1 MLQTSIP
8 KLDEL
13 MGGGIEPAK
22 SVLFYSQPGV
32 DEMSFI
38 QQIIFYRLKEGD
50 NALYLVN
57 NKIPK
62 ILKLNLKNS
71 DYDTEKYERKGSFSL
86 FDGYSE
92 YLGISSEEKFSSPL
106 VLKEI
111 KKRLFSALD
120 KIKNKNS
127 LLVIDSLSTFFDI
140 CGQKDVISCMK
151 EVIEK
156 AKERNVT
163 TIVMFTAWPYN
174 EDLKKRI
181 KDMFDCIIE
190 LKAVERT
197 IFLRNYF
204 SLSKASWISKLK
216 RQEIPFKIAI
226 SGGVK
231 VYIPKIMVTGPY
243 NSGKSSFVH
252 SASLRPVSVERFG
265 LNGKKTTVALDH
277 GNVDYA
283 GFSADLFG
291 TPGQERFD
299 PLLEMLGGES
309 IGVIVLLDSTAPET
323 FPRAFEMLEKTKTK
337 GLPSVIVANKANLHG
352 ALKPEQIRKKMK
364 IAKDIPIIPV
374 IAESIKA
381 IRVGRNKKDIC
392 MLKKEDVNK
401 VLDAL
406 FKEII

>member
-1 MLQTSIP
+1 MLQTSIL

-13 MGGGIEPAK
+13 MNGGIEPAK

-32 DEMSFI
+32 DDNSFM
-38 QQIIFYRLKEGD
+38 QQILFYRLQEKD
-50 NALYLVN
+50 NVIYLIN
-57 NKIPK
+57 NKIPGSVRTN
-62 ILKLNLKNS
+62 LNKFDWNV
-71 DYDTEKYERKGSFSL
+71 DRFEKRGNFSL
-86 FDGYSE
+86 FDCYSG
-92 YLGISSEEKFSSPL
+92 YLGMASEEKFSSPFEL
-106 VLKEI
+106 NEI
-111 KKRLFSALD
+111 QKGLFSALE
-120 KIKNKNS
+120 KIKDKNG

-156 AKERNVT
+156 AKEMNIT
-163 TIVMFTAWPYN
+163 TIFMFTEWPYN
-174 EDLKKRI
+174 EDLKKRV
-181 KDMFDCIIE
+181 KEMFDCIIE
-190 LKAVERT
+190 LKAVERN

-204 SLSKASWISKLK
+204 TLSKASWISKLQK
-216 RQEIPFKIAI
+216 QEIPFRMTNP
-226 SGGVK
+226 GGVK

-252 SASLRPVSVERFG
+252 SASIRPVSVERFG
-265 LNGKKTTVALDH
+265 LDGKKTTVALDH
-277 GNVDYA
+277 GNVDYE

-299 PLLEMLGGES
+299 PLLELLGGDS

-323 FPRAFEMLEKTKTK
+323 FPRAFEMLEKTRTK

-381 IRVGRNKKDIC
+381 IREGRNKRDIC
-392 MLKKEDVNK
+392 RLKKDDVNK

>member
-13 MGGGIEPAK
+13 IGGGIEPAK

-32 DEMSFI
+32 DDNSFV
-38 QQIIFYRLKEGD
+38 QQILFHRLQEGD

-57 NKIPK
+57 NKIPR
-62 ILKLNLKNS
+62 ILKLNLKNL
-71 DYDTEKYERKGSFSL
+71 DYDTEKYERKGSFAL
-86 FDGYSE
+86 FDCYSE
-92 YLGISSEEKFSSPL
+92 YLGVTSEEKFSSPL
-106 VLKEI
+106 ELKEI
-111 KKRLFSALD
+111 KKRLFNALE

-127 LLVIDSLSTFFDI
+127 LLVVDSLSTFFDI

-151 EVIEK
+151 EVIGK
-156 AKERNVT
+156 AKEKNVT
-163 TIVMFTAWPYN
+163 TIFMFTEWPYS
-174 EDLKKRI
+174 EDAKKRI
-181 KDMFDCIIE
+181 KEMFDCIIE
-190 LKAVERT
+190 LKAIERN

-204 SLSKASWISKLK
+204 TLSKASWIGKLK
-216 RQEIPFKIAI
+216 KQEIPFKIV
-226 SGGVK
+226 SPGGVK

-243 NSGKSSFVH
+243 NAGKSSFVH
-252 SASLRPVSVERFG
+252 SASIRSVSVERFG
-265 LNGKKTTVALDH
+265 LEGKNTTVALDH
-277 GNVDYA
+277 GNVDYG

-299 PLLEMLGGES
+299 PLLELLGGDS
-309 IGVIVLLDSTAPET
+309 IGVIVLLDATAPET
-323 FPRAFEMLEKTKTK
+323 FERAKEMLEKTKTK

-364 IAKDIPIIPV
+364 LAKDIPIIPV

-381 IRVGRNKKDIC
+381 IREGRNKKDIC
-392 MLKKEDVNK
+392 KLNKDDVSK
-401 VLDAL
+401 VLDTL

>member
-13 MGGGIEPAK
+13 MNGGIEPAK

-32 DEMSFI
+32 DDSSFV
-38 QQIIFYRLKEGD
+38 QQILFYRLQKGD
-50 NALYLVN
+50 NALYLIN
-57 NKIPK
+57 NKMPE
-62 ILKLNLKNS
+62 ILKSKLKDL
-71 DYDTEKYERKGSFSL
+71 DYDTEKFERNGSFAL
-86 FDGYSE
+86 FDCYSN

-106 VLKEI
+106 NLKEI
-111 KKRLFSALD
+111 KKRLFNALD
-120 KIKNKNS
+120 KTNGKNS

-140 CGQKDVISCMK
+140 CGQKEVILCMK
-151 EVIEK
+151 EVIVK
-156 AKERNVT
+156 AKENNIT
-163 TIVMFTAWPYN
+163 TIFMFTGWPYG
-174 EDLKKRI
+174 DDAKKRI
-181 KDMFDCIIE
+181 KEIFDCIIE

-204 SLSKASWISKLK
+204 TLSKASWISKLK
-216 RQEIPFKIAI
+216 KQDIPFKIV
-226 SGGVK
+226 SPGGVK

-243 NSGKSSFVH
+243 NAGKSSFVH
-252 SASLRPVSVERFG
+252 SASINPVSVDRIG
-265 LNGKKTTVALDH
+265 LEGKKTTVALDH
-277 GNVDYA
+277 GNVDYE

-299 PLLEMLGGES
+299 PLLELLGGES
-309 IGVIVLLDSTAPET
+309 IGVIVLLDATAPET

-337 GLPSVIVANKANLHG
+337 CLPSVIVANKANLHG

-364 IAKDIPIIPV
+364 LAKDIPIIPV

-381 IRVGRNKKDIC
+381 IREGKNKRNIC
-392 MLKKEDVNK
+392 MLKKDDINR

>member
-32 DEMSFI
+32 DELSFMH
-38 QQIIFYRLKEGD
+38 QILFHRLQEKD
-50 NALYLVN
+50 NVLYLVN
-57 NKIPK
+57 NKIPR
-62 ILKLNLKNS
+62 ILKLNLKKL
-71 DYDTEKYERKGSFSL
+71 DYDTEKYEQKGSFSL
-86 FDGYSE
+86 FDGYSD

-106 VLKEI
+106 ELREI
-111 KKRLFSALD
+111 KKRLFSALE
-120 KIKNKNS
+120 KIKSKNS

-140 CGQKDVISCMK
+140 CGQKDAISCMK
-151 EVIEK
+151 EIITK
-156 AKERNVT
+156 AKENNIT
-163 TIVMFTAWPYN
+163 TIVMFTEWPYS
-174 EDLKKRI
+174 EDAKKRI
-181 KDMFDCIIE
+181 KEIFDCIIE

-204 SLSKASWISKLK
+204 SLSKANWISQLK
-216 RQEIPFKIAI
+216 KQEIPFKIVNP
-226 SGGVK
+226 GGVK

-243 NSGKSSFVH
+243 NAGKSSFVH
-252 SASLRPVSVERFG
+252 SASLKAVSVERVG
-265 LNGKKTTVALDH
+265 LDSKGTTVALDH
-277 GNVDYA
+277 GNVDFE

-299 PLLEMLGGES
+299 PLLELLGGDS
-309 IGVIVLLDSTAPET
+309 IGVIVLLDATAPET
-323 FPRAFEMLEKTKTK
+323 FPRAFEMLEKTRTK

-364 IAKDIPIIPV
+364 LAKDIPIIPV

-381 IRVGRNKKDIC
+381 IRESRNKKNIC

-401 VLDAL
+401 VLDTL
-406 FKEII
+406 FKEIV

>member
-13 MGGGIEPAK
+13 MNGGIEPNK

-32 DEMSFI
+32 DESSFI
-38 QQIIFYRLKEGD
+38 HQILFHRLQEKD
-50 NALYLVN
+50 NVLYLVN

-62 ILKLNLKNS
+62 ILRLNLKKL
-71 DYDTEKYERKGSFSL
+71 DYDTEKYEQKGSFAL
-86 FDGYSE
+86 FDGYSD

-106 VLKEI
+106 EIKEI
-111 KKRLFSALD
+111 KKRLFSALE
-120 KIKNKNS
+120 KIKNKNG
-127 LLVIDSLSTFFDI
+127 LLVVDSLSTFFDI
-140 CGQKDVISCMK
+140 CGQKDVISCIK
-151 EVIEK
+151 EIITK
-156 AKERNVT
+156 AKEMNVT
-163 TIVMFTAWPYN
+163 TIFMFTEWPYS
-174 EDLKKRI
+174 EDTKKRI
-181 KDMFDCIIE
+181 KEMFDCIIE
-190 LKAVERT
+190 LKAIERT

-204 SLSKASWISKLK
+204 TLSKASWISNLK
-216 RQEIPFKIAI
+216 KQEIPFKITI
-226 SGGVK
+226 PGGIK

-252 SASLRPVSVERFG
+252 SASIRPVSVERFG
-265 LNGKKTTVALDH
+265 LDGKKTTVALDH
-277 GNVDYA
+277 GNVDYE

-299 PLLEMLGGES
+299 PLLELLGGDS

-323 FPRAFEMLEKTKTK
+323 FERAKEMLEKTKTK

-364 IAKDIPIIPV
+364 LAKDIPIIPV

-381 IRVGRNKKDIC
+381 IREGKNKRDICRLKKD
-392 MLKKEDVNK
+392 DVNK

-406 FKEII
+406 FREII